1 VLFNQTIKNLNRLR
15 QIIQV
20 LVKYGFEDVVTS
32 TTLRNLVPA
41 SRQLSWS
48 RQNRPVFAYSRYE
61 RIRMALEELGPTY
74 IKFAQV
80 LSNRPD
86 VLPEALISEFVKLQ
100 SDVPPIP
107 FATVKDTL
115 ERELGKKVET
125 IFQYLLEK
133 PLGSASIGQV
143 HRGRLLSGEEVVVK
157 VQRPRVRPTVETDIA
172 ILKEVAMRAESYLER
187 NGISSVMDIL
197 ETLEK
202 TMQRELDYRNEV
214 RNIRQFRDLYKDRKD
229 FYVPKVYPEY
239 STEKVLV
246 QEYADGCKITD
257 QAQMA
262 RWGLIPSDI
271 AIRGMHIYLSQIFET
286 GLFHA
291 DPHPGNIILRENGVI
306 CLIDFGMVGRMN
318 DSDRFAFAG
327 IFIGMAQQNPRKM
340 AANLIRLTTEHE
352 VNDRQRLEQ
361 DLSRLIEDFSGLEI
375 EDGNIAALGIRLQK
389 IIYDYRMKMP
399 GSVFLI
405 LRALAILEGIG
416 KQLHPHLNAYAEVA
430 PYGRKLIQEQYSPG
444 NLVSEF
450 SWRMSNL
457 DELLSA
463 LPLEVLDILRQVR
476 KGELKLETHSADRDL
491 NLRRMDAMV
500 SRMVL
505 AVLIGFL
512 LLASAIVLHAPS
524 AGQQTALWGVPLFSF
539 VAGVLAAVLSLV
551 LLFRGWRSG
560 R

>member
-20 LVKYGFEDVVTS
+20 LVKYGFEDMVTS

-115 ERELGKKVET
+115 ERELGQNVET
-125 IFQYLLEK
+125 LFQYLLEK

-143 HRGRLLSGEEVVVK
+143 HRGRLMSGEEVVVK

-172 ILKEVAMRAESYLER
+172 ILKEVAMRAEAYLER

-214 RNIRQFRDLYKDRKD
+214 RNIRQFRELYKDRKD
-229 FYVPKVYPEY
+229 FYVPKAYPEL

-257 QAQMA
+257 QVQMA
-262 RWGLIPSDI
+262 RWGLKPADI
-271 AIRGMHIYLSQIFET
+271 ASRGMHIYLSQIFES

-318 DSDRFAFAG
+318 DADRFAFAG

-352 VNDRQRLEQ
+352 VKDRQRLEQ

-375 EDGNIAALGIRLQK
+375 QEGNIAALGMRLQK

-430 PYGRKLIQEQYSPG
+430 PYGRKLVQEQYSPS
-444 NLVSEF
+444 NLLQEF
-450 SWRMSNL
+450 SWRLSNV

-463 LPLEVLDILRQVR
+463 LPLEALDILRQVR
-476 KGELKLETHSADRDL
+476 RGELKLETHSADRDQ
-491 NLRRMDAMV
+491 NLRRLDAMT
-500 SRMVL
+500 SRLVL
-505 AVLIGFL
+505 ALLIGFL
-512 LLASAIVLHAPS
+512 LLASAIGLNSPA
-524 AGQQTALWGVPLFSF
+524 ATQQSALWGIPLFSV
-539 VAGVLAAVLSLV
+539 VAWVLAGGLGLL
-551 LLFRGWRSG
+551 LLFRSWRSG

>member
-229 FYVPKVYPEY
+229 F
-239 STEKVLV
+239 
-246 QEYADGCKITD
+246 
-257 QAQMA
+257 
-262 RWGLIPSDI
+262 
-271 AIRGMHIYLSQIFET
+271 
-286 GLFHA
+286 
-291 DPHPGNIILRENGVI
+291 
-306 CLIDFGMVGRMN
+306 
-318 DSDRFAFAG
+318 
-327 IFIGMAQQNPRKM
+327 
-340 AANLIRLTTEHE
+340 
-352 VNDRQRLEQ
+352 
-361 DLSRLIEDFSGLEI
+361 
-375 EDGNIAALGIRLQK
+375 
-389 IIYDYRMKMP
+389 
-399 GSVFLI
+399 
-405 LRALAILEGIG
+405 
-416 KQLHPHLNAYAEVA
+416 
-430 PYGRKLIQEQYSPG
+430 
-444 NLVSEF
+444 
-450 SWRMSNL
+450 
-457 DELLSA
+457 
-463 LPLEVLDILRQVR
+463 
-476 KGELKLETHSADRDL
+476 
-491 NLRRMDAMV
+491 
-500 SRMVL
+500 
-505 AVLIGFL
+505 
-512 LLASAIVLHAPS
+512 
-524 AGQQTALWGVPLFSF
+524 
-539 VAGVLAAVLSLV
+539 
-551 LLFRGWRSG
+551 
-560 R
+560 

>member
-1 VLFNQTIKNLNRLR
+1 MLFNQTIKNLNRLR

>member
-229 FYVPKVYPEY
+229 FYVPKAYPEY

>member
-1 VLFNQTIKNLNRLR
+1 MLFNQTIKNLNRLR

-229 FYVPKVYPEY
+229 FYVPKAYPEY